1 MNEEARQHPE
11 ELPENAPKKDEKNG
25 GFELYQL
32 LRDMVYTLV
41 AVTIVFVFIIRM
53 VSVDGSSMY
62 PTLHDRDY
70 LVLLDEEDTTAT
82 IWPCSAAPSAATR
95 SRGTLW

>member
-62 PTLHDRDY
+62 PTLHHSDY
-70 LVLLDEEDTTAT
+70 RLFFQPL
-82 IWPCSAAPSAATR
+82 
-95 SRGTLW
+95 